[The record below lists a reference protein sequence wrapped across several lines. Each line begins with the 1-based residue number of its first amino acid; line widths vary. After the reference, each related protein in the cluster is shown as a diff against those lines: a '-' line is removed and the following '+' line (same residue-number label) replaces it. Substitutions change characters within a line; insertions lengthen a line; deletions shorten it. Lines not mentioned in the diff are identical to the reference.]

1 MEAMWRRLRR
11 IPVGWIDAATTEAR
25 STRARWGG
33 AWRRVPAGGPSWSIA
48 SIACIAPSTSVATN
62 RRAPAPLPTTTTAT
76 AGSAGS
82 RLACIRRPPAP
93 VVEPSR
99 GAPAARLDARRGFA
113 ASPTSSSDGT
123 HNPVSSILP
132 RKHFTDAM
140 RAARDAGDIPAVMKH
155 FAELCERYPDS
166 PGPGAFEIL
175 LSVAAAEGDPEA
187 AVDTLEAMLAMGYP
201 PTHHTHRKIIVA
213 HNRGGQLDRAW
224 EWLQMLAESEGA
236 EYLAHAE
243 GNAGATLFDAILVGA
258 GKLADVKMFNECVF
272 KMREM
277 GVDPTEGTLEAHML
291 MESKV
296 GWSESVEAAWE
307 RRDAGFE
314 YLHPISKR
322 SPRLFCR
329 RVEAH
334 ARIATYLL
342 KPRDVRRGGRAGGVG
357 GGSGGLGGRHSRET
371 RRAAWISRAAAAI
384 ALDELYARTEVCTAS
399 SVNDD
404 DAHRGTAVTHP
415 RDVRDATTTLCNAYA
430 ACGDSDAIRD
440 LMERAQLAG
449 VAPDSHMF
457 NALLRSEAAD
467 RSLAWDPTEDAAG
480 SAGGGFSVGG
490 SIPGGAGTGTGAG
503 VGYTHAEELQDAV
516 IRVEEMMRDMLES
529 GVRPDLHSF
538 MALLAA
544 YAKVGDV
551 AAAGDALV
559 GMKARGIELDT
570 WAFNALLQACAAASD
585 LDAAS
590 KVRASMKKANVAADD
605 ITFLHLFTACAR
617 RTRQVA
623 VALRDEEDWDEEW
636 EWGGDGE
643 GGAWVDEDEDG
654 ARRHRLGARAAESH
668 AKLAGALLVDP
679 GVGGSIPGGDLRGAA
694 AAAAAAAREGL
705 SSVRGVFE
713 DLRGD
718 GEPIRLTPAS
728 SIDDASSP
736 PSSSSLS
743 RRRNVTHAA
752 SPELARARAAL
763 REFRADMDASGVAF
777 TPQCATALVQTMGR
791 LREFDEM
798 MAFVRSPPPGVPPD
812 VYMYTQALHALA
824 QDPFHW
830 RRAHSTGDEGNDGS
844 DDVRDASR
852 RVETGPEA
860 ALQLADEMTSLGVA
874 HTRVTLNCVLLA
886 CAHLRDYDEAIR
898 RFETHVNGGGEV
910 GVDTY
915 NALLRCAWAAGVFAQ
930 NASSIA
936 RALEDEGL
944 KPNAHT
950 ELTLRRCGG
959 FGQGMG
965 GDRDASDALL
975 RRFGFAVEAP
985 AVPPI
990 EPMPWEKDD
999 ENEKTPTSSSAY
1011 EGPPPR
1017 KPLVAEI
1024 GVDVEDDDDVDELAE
1039 GDMEEPLVYSRKDGK
1054 LTRAGRRWEKGRK

>member
-1 MEAMWRRLRR
+1 VEAMWRRLRR
-11 IPVGWIDAATTEAR
+11 IPVGWIDAATAEAR

-62 RRAPAPLPTTTTAT
+62 RRAPAPPPPPTTTT

-82 RLACIRRPPAP
+82 RLACIRRPPPPP
-93 VVEPSR
+93 VDPSR

-258 GKLADVKMFNECVF
+258 GKLADVKMFNECRRV
-272 KMREM
+272 MREM

-342 KPRDVRRGGRAGGVG
+342 KPRDVRRGGRAVGVG
-357 GGSGGLGGRHSRET
+357 GDGGGLGGRHSRET

-384 ALDELYARTEVCTAS
+384 ALDELYARTAPATETA
-399 SVNDD
+399 VKDD

-490 SIPGGAGTGTGAG
+490 SIPGGAGTGSGAG

-551 AAAGDALV
+551 AAAGDALA

-654 ARRHRLGARAAESH
+654 ARRHHLGARAAESH

-679 GVGGSIPGGDLRGAA
+679 GVGGSIPGGDLRGA

-830 RRAHSTGDEGNDGS
+830 RRDGASGDEGNDGS

-999 ENEKTPTSSSAY
+999 ENEKTTTSSSAY

-1024 GVDVEDDDDVDELAE
+1024 GIDVEDDDDVDELAE